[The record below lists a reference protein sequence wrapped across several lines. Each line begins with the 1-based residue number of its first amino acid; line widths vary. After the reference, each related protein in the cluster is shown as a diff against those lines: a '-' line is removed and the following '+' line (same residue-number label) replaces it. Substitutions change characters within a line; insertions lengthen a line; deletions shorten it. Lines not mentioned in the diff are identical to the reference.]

1 MRISSK
7 CSLAL
12 HILLLLAV
20 YKHDKL
26 TSEIM
31 ASSTGCNPA
40 MIRDMM
46 KTLREAGLIETT
58 RGTGGSRLIKDPKD
72 ITIWTVYCAA
82 DPDSFQNCIALHK
95 NPYEGCPVGRCITP
109 VLSRPY
115 GNIKNAIREA
125 MQAETLQGIIDDYYA
140 MTDKPTH

>member
-20 YKHDKL
+20 SDCGKL

-46 KTLREAGLIETT
+46 KKLREAGLIQTT
-58 RGTGGSRLIKDPKD
+58 RGTGGSRLIKNPKD
-72 ITIWTVYCAA
+72 ITIWAVYRAA
-82 DPDSFQNCIALHK
+82 DPDSFENCIAMHK
-95 NPYEGCPVGRCITP
+95 NPYEGCPVGKCIAP
-109 VLSRPY
+109 VLDRPY
-115 GNIKNAIREA
+115 SNIKNAIRSA
-125 MQAETLQGIIDDYYA
+125 MQAETLEHIIDDYYA
-140 MTDKPTH
+140 MTKSR

>member
-46 KTLREAGLIETT
+46 KKLREAGLIETT

-109 VLSRPY
+109 VLSPIRQHKKRHTRSHASRDIA
-115 GNIKNAIREA
+115 GNHRR
-125 MQAETLQGIIDDYYA
+125 LLRYDR
-140 MTDKPTH
+140 

>member
-46 KTLREAGLIETT
+46 KKLREAGLIETT

-82 DPDSFQNCIALHK
+82 DPDSFQN
-95 NPYEGCPVGRCITP
+95 
-109 VLSRPY
+109 
-115 GNIKNAIREA
+115 
-125 MQAETLQGIIDDYYA
+125 
-140 MTDKPTH
+140 